1 MRRGGLVMSL
11 SKQELAPQR
20 GATYDTRP
28 MPEDGLKLCNAA
40 VLADEGR
47 RVQLAVPVAR
57 LARIAEQLASSEG
70 TVNGTVVLSRQM
82 GHIIADVSFEAGVTL
97 LCQRCLGPMPLHLA
111 GNSRVALLESEAAT
125 ADVPPELETAL
136 APEGR
141 IALAELVEEELLLAL
156 PAAPRH
162 AEGQCP
168 AARQPERE
176 SAAPPVQRPFA
187 NLGELLAH
195 RSKQ

>member
-1 MRRGGLVMSL
+1 
-11 SKQELAPQR
+11 
-20 GATYDTRP
+20 
-28 MPEDGLKLCNAA
+28 MPEDGLKLCNVA

-47 RVQLAVPVAR
+47 RLDIAVPVAR
-57 LARIAEQLASSEG
+57 LPRIAAQLASPEG
-70 TVNGTVVLSRQM
+70 MLTGSIGLSREM
-82 GHIIADVSFEAGVTL
+82 NHIIADVSFEADVTL
-97 LCQRCLGPMPLHLA
+97 LCQRCLGPMPVRFA
-111 GNSRVALLESEAAT
+111 GNSRVALLESEAAA

-141 IALAELVEEELLLAL
+141 IAPAELAEEELLLAL

-176 SAAPPVQRPFA
+176 STAPPVQRPFA
-187 NLGELLAH
+187 NLGELLAN
-195 RSKQ
+195 RPKDGI